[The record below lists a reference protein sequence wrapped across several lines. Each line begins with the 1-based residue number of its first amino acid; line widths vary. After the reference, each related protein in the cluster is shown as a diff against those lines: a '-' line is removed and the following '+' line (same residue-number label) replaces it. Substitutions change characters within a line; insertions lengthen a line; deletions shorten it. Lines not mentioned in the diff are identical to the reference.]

1 MSLLR
6 WVAAWAITRPAAA
19 SKKRPRL
26 KPGARTA
33 SRPAIAAAVS
43 VIGWTQA
50 RVRTSQRETKSFAPA
65 GALHVETAARQAIGG
80 LMTLPARAS
89 TKLSLG
95 AFRRP
100 APDTWRRRVRLR
112 DLVYPG
118 SRELVHEHF
127 VSR

>member
-50 RVRTSQRETKSFAPA
+50 RVRTNHRERKSFAPA

-80 LMTLPARAS
+80 VMTFPARGPPQPR
-89 TKLSLG
+89 LG
-95 AFRRP
+95 A
-100 APDTWRRRVRLR
+100 AGVK
-112 DLVYPG
+112 
-118 SRELVHEHF
+118 REPSHHKTAALAARFKPTPNHF
-127 VSR
+127 YLS